1 MRLPPG
7 PTRSELTELLRKSA
21 GHKMTPGEIWDQR
34 VSWAYGNQPHD
45 STITREQF
53 EAQATEMYGPRP
65 GD

>member
-7 PTRSELTELLRKSA
+7 PERLELDELLRKSA

-34 VSWAYGNQPHD
+34 ISWAYGNQPLD
-45 STITREQF
+45 STITREQV
-53 EAQATEMYGPRP
+53 EARAIEIYGPRP